1 MCVEI
6 KNDSVVRQ
14 RTRMAGA
21 GRAMKGDLPLA
32 DELTAVF
39 AGLSNVLLTEET
51 VAHALKLITG
61 AAVLSVDGAAGAGVT
76 LIDMSGHRSSAAS
89 TDDIVA
95 QADTLQ
101 YELGQG
107 PCLSAWA
114 TGQPVDVGDVRTD
127 PRWRQWGVGVDK
139 LGLRS
144 CVSVPLLSGDLAFGA
159 IKVYWAK
166 PHAATDRTIRLLELF
181 AAQAAIFVANVQ
193 VRERGRMLSDQLKT
207 TLTQRDTISTAKGIV
222 MADRRVGHHEAML
235 YMMSKA
241 LEENRTLQ
249 EVAGKIIES
258 TVRLDH
264 DRG

>member
-1 MCVEI
+1 MKQV
-6 KNDSVVRQ
+6 SVDGPEV
-14 RTRMAGA
+14 TGAGA
-21 GRAMKGDLPLA
+21 TMNNKLPLA

-39 AGLSNVLLTEET
+39 ARLSNMLLTEET

-61 AAVLSVDGAAGAGVT
+61 AAALAMEDAAGAGVT
-76 LIDMSGHRSSAAS
+76 LIDMSGNRSSTAS
-89 TDDIVA
+89 TDSIVA

-101 YELGQG
+101 YDLGQG

-114 TGQPVDVGDVRTD
+114 TGHPVDVADVRTD
-127 PRWRQWGVGVDK
+127 LRWPEWGKAVDE

-159 IKVYWAK
+159 IKIYWAK
-166 PHAATDRTIRLLELF
+166 PNAATHRLIRLLELF
-181 AAQAAIFVANVQ
+181 AAQASIFLANVQ
-193 VRERGRMLSDQLKT
+193 ARERGQMLSEQLKT
-207 TLTQRDTISTAKGIV
+207 TLVQRDMISTAKGMV
-222 MADRRVGHHEAML
+222 MVDRRMGHHEAML
-235 YMMSKA
+235 HMMTQA

-258 TVRLDH
+258 TVGFDH

>member
-1 MCVEI
+1 M
-6 KNDSVVRQ
+6 
-14 RTRMAGA
+14 
-21 GRAMKGDLPLA
+21 P
-32 DELTAVF
+32 
-39 AGLSNVLLTEET
+39 
-51 VAHALKLITG
+51 
-61 AAVLSVDGAAGAGVT
+61 
-76 LIDMSGHRSSAAS
+76 
-89 TDDIVA
+89 
-95 QADTLQ
+95 
-101 YELGQG
+101 
-107 PCLSAWA
+107 
-114 TGQPVDVGDVRTD
+114 
-127 PRWRQWGVGVDK
+127 
-139 LGLRS
+139 

-166 PHAATDRTIRLLELF
+166 PNAATDRTIRLLELF

-235 YMMSKA
+235 HMMSKA
-241 LEENRTLQ
+241 LEKNRTLQ